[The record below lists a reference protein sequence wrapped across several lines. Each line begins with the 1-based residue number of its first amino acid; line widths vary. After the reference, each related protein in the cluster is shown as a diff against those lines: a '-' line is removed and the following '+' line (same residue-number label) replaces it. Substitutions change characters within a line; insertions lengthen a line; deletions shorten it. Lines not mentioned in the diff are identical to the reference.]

1 MQLALLKDTPVIYS
15 YFYSYIAGTASKV
28 KGYVPDGIS
37 VVNLRGVTRLVAARG
52 EPATGPAP
60 PAHPPTPWLRYT
72 LNRIALGLDLPA
84 AAEHDGLRRCAGAA
98 GESGPA
104 RPRTRGD
111 PRGGGAFNERLG
123 FDRPLPV
130 RYADWLSD
138 AVRGDF
144 GANYTDGRAVTDDLV
159 PALKRSGLL
168 ALYAFVLCVPLSILA
183 GVIAAVRRGKPLD
196 RTITVA
202 GLSLAVI
209 PDFVLGA
216 ILVAIFGPA
225 FLDWFPGIAG
235 FLDDQP
241 FLTKLDSLFLPAL
254 ALALVLFGYIARITR
269 AGTIEALAA
278 DYTRT
283 ATLKGLPRRRVLG
296 THVVRNGLL
305 PTIAVVATQVG
316 YMFGGIV
323 AIEKLFGYP
332 GIGLL
337 TLSAAQVKNF
347 PMLLAA
353 VLVIGD
359 HLLRRDADR
368 RPADRRAQPAD
379 PTRGREVSDNVPT
392 MPVLVDG
399 PPAAQTPLHHLD
411 SPSRVRRETL
421 RQILRSKTFLLG
433 VARDSLLGRLRDLR

>member
-1 MQLALLKDTPVIYS
+1 M
-15 YFYSYIAGTASKV
+15 
-28 KGYVPDGIS
+28 
-37 VVNLRGVTRLVAARG
+37 
-52 EPATGPAP
+52 
-60 PAHPPTPWLRYT
+60 LRYT
-72 LNRIALGLDLPA
+72 LNRIALGLVSLLLLSMMVFA
-84 AAEHDGLRRCAGAA
+84 AAQVLPGNPGRLVLGREATPEAV
-98 GESGPA
+98 E
-104 RPRTRGD
+104 T
-111 PRGGGAFNERLG
+111 FNERLG
-123 FDRPLPV
+123 YNRPLPV
-130 RYADWLSD
+130 RYVDWLSD

-225 FLDWFPGIAG
+225 FLNWFPGIAG
-235 FLDDQP
+235 FLDDQS

-353 VLVIGD
+353 VLVIGVIYFV
-359 HLLRRDADR
+359 A
-368 RPADRRAQPAD
+368 
-379 PTRGREVSDNVPT
+379 T
-392 MPVLVDG
+392 
-399 PPAAQTPLHHLD
+399 
-411 SPSRVRRETL
+411 
-421 RQILRSKTFLLG
+421 LLG
-433 VARDSLLGRLRDLR
+433 DLLTAALNPRIRLGAER